1 MSGGC
6 SFLLNL
12 MDWSLINS
20 SYVTRRFVRVSLT
33 WLHVC
38 CRDYTVGCGF
48 LPWSLTVKVQSQGRW
63 KAIKQWLDLKDSTA
77 SPNSPT
83 MSSCH
88 RSTCLSTTR
97 PVISLQA
104 KSFLSN
110 NSLLPT
116 SPSLQ
121 GDCWWHRASV
131 FTLADGVHSHIV
143 CVAVCSVPPL
153 SLSSFAVFG
162 RERVILSVA
171 AMMGSCSKAGSVRV

>member
-110 NSLLPT
+110 ISLLPT

-131 FTLADGVHSHIV
+131 FILADGVHFTHCLCSSLQCPTTFTVQFCSLWERACHFV
-143 CVAVCSVPPL
+143 CGCYDGVLLQS
-153 SLSSFAVFG
+153 
-162 RERVILSVA
+162 RE
-171 AMMGSCSKAGSVRV
+171 C